1 MFIQFS
7 MPLITPLFP
16 DTRNVVLTNYG
27 RAAFEKVLQ
36 IEELSGGTII
46 LPALL
51 CREGFES
58 LVREYDLDLTFVD
71 IDPETYHPD
80 FESAAA
86 ASPDADA
93 CLLPHTFGVPAD
105 GPRWRALSEAFD
117 LTLIEDCARSLGAT
131 LNGQPLGGYGE
142 FAIYSLRKV
151 TPAMSGGALATT
163 IDPSDIDLGPAI
175 YDLKNAY
182 PLVPDLLEGAAKL
195 AYERLL
201 KSRTS
206 AGGTE
211 SSGTSDHPSSVRPRG
226 IDGITALV
234 LLAHLRGGIRERIAR
249 NAAAARRVRSVL
261 EPLGVEFQT
270 VRGTSPFHFLGMT
283 VPDNRDEIVE
293 RMRDVGIV
301 ARRFWQPPLVSVLDE
316 GRLSDYPNAQ
326 TLVETGLQLPLVEMD
341 DAAVETAIDII
352 RETLQKTSSNSEKL
366 PSSRNHT
373 DSQNPTNRLH

>member
-1 MFIQFS
+1 MA
-7 MPLITPLFP
+7 PTTPLFP

-36 IEELSGGTII
+36 IEDLSGGSVI

-58 LVREYDLDLTFVD
+58 LVREYDLDPVFVD

-80 FESAAA
+80 FERAAA
-86 ASPDADA
+86 AAPEADA
-93 CLLPHTFGVPAD
+93 ILLPHTFGVPAD

-131 LNGQPLGGYGE
+131 LNGRPLGGYGE

-151 TPAMSGGALATT
+151 TPAMGGGALATT
-163 IDPSDIDLGPAI
+163 SDPSAIDLGPAT
-175 YDLKNAY
+175 YDPKNAY
-182 PLVPDLLEGAAKL
+182 PLVPDRLQGAAKL

-201 KSRTS
+201 KPEAS
-206 AGGTE
+206 ATE
-211 SSGTSDHPSSVRPRG
+211 NEDAEVSDDPSPVQPRG

-234 LLAHLRGGIRERIAR
+234 LLVHLRRGFRDRIAQ
-249 NAAAARRVRSVL
+249 NTAAARRVRSAL

-283 VPDNRDEIVE
+283 VPGNRDEMVE
-293 RMRDVGIV
+293 RMRDDGIV
-301 ARRFWQPPLVSVLDE
+301 ARRFWQPPLVSVLGD
-316 GRLSDYPNAQ
+316 GRLSAYPNAEA
-326 TLVETGLQLPLVEMD
+326 LVESGLQLPLVEMD
-341 DAAVETAIDII
+341 DAEVETAIDVV
-352 RETLQKTSSNSEKL
+352 REAIPRTPTTL
-366 PSSRNHT
+366 H
-373 DSQNPTNRLH
+373 